1 MYCPTCKEKYPNN
14 VSECP
19 VDKTKLVEELP
30 FQSVPADDGTVW
42 VEITSVGSVDEARLL
57 QGFLEGEGI
66 PAQIENVE
74 PSMYPTNFGAL
85 GEIRIYVAAE
95 DEKKAIELLR
105 KRENEYEELDDDT
118 ETVVTDEGPADI
130 DENEPVEAEKE

>member
-1 MYCPTCKEKYPNN
+1 MYCPTCKQKYPDN

-30 FQSVPADDGTVW
+30 FQAVPADDGTTW
-42 VEITSVGSVDEARLL
+42 VEIATVGTIEEAELL
-57 QGFLEGEGI
+57 KGFLQSEGI

-74 PSMYPTNFGAL
+74 PSITPANFGAL
-85 GEIRIYVAAE
+85 GDIRVYVPADDEQKSQELLKQRE
-95 DEKKAIELLR
+95 DE
-105 KRENEYEELDDDT
+105 YEDLDDDT

>member
-1 MYCPTCKEKYPNN
+1 MYCPTCKQKYPDNI
-14 VSECP
+14 SECP
-19 VDKTKLVEELP
+19 NDKTKLVEELP
-30 FQSVPADDGTVW
+30 FQAVPADDGTVW

-74 PSMYPTNFGAL
+74 PTGFPTNFGGL

-95 DEKKAIELLR
+95 DEKKALELLK
-105 KRENEYEELDDDT
+105 KREDEYDDLDDDT
-118 ETVVTDEGPADI
+118 
-130 DENEPVEAEKE
+130 